1 MSLQCRYWVCN
12 DSQSDFRSVL
22 KIMAVAMF
30 RGVGRALYGR
40 IQRLHDVGGF
50 NHPIYNYIYIYIIG
64 CIMAGME
71 GKNKPPRS
79 CLIPSPLKATK
90 MQRSHKKVTT
100 NNVEM
105 FESASLYG
113 APWPNLP
120 FLGYFWATQLTS
132 IDSS

>member
-1 MSLQCRYWVCN
+1 MTLQCRYWVCN

-30 RGVGRALYGR
+30 RGVGRALFGR

-50 NHPIYNYIYIYIIG
+50 NHPIYNYIHIYHWVHHG
-64 CIMAGME
+64 RYGR
-71 GKNKPPRS
+71 KKQTTTQLSDPQ
-79 CLIPSPLKATK
+79 SPQSHK

-120 FLGYFWATQLTS
+120 FLGNFWATQLTS